1 MEKHL
6 SIWYGLCECA
16 IVETAIDHLGSHFVL
31 TFRYA
36 YLEYANEEEA
46 YEASEKYKDAELES
60 EKLYVIKA
68 IAEKKEKYGESV

>member
-1 MEKHL
+1 M
-6 SIWYGLCECA
+6 S
-16 IVETAIDHLGSHFVL
+16 FVL

-46 YEASEKYKDAELES
+46 YEASEKYKDVELEG

-68 IAEKKEKYGESV
+68 IAEKKEKYGESVQWNSPWAYGAETAGCQS